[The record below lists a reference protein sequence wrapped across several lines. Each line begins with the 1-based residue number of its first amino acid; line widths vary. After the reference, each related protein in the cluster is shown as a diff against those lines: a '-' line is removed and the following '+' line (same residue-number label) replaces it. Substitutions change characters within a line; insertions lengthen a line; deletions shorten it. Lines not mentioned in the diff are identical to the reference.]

1 MSDAERIASFIKLAD
16 EELTAAHL
24 LTSVAPRQAPYFIQ
38 QAAGKA
44 SRALLT
50 AAGISF
56 GTSHSLGQMSAALPS
71 DHPLRVA
78 VGSWTSFSTAAT
90 KYRYPSPAGRLA
102 DPPSEQR
109 LAADMT
115 EVQAFVDQVKQHLG
129 VKSLRPRD

>member
-78 VGSWTSFSTAAT
+78 VGSLDKFSTTAT

-102 DPPSEQR
+102 DPPSE
-109 LAADMT
+109 
-115 EVQAFVDQVKQHLG
+115 
-129 VKSLRPRD
+129 